1 MPLKVISTHLDLSCR
16 HRKRTAA
23 IAKFWTIM
31 QPDADDLAG
40 PSRLISK
47 RTAPGYASGRSGR
60 GTCRVPA
67 ANAELAD
74 RRHRAGEGTRNRRRP
89 YRAARQSASD

>member
-23 IAKFWTIM
+23 IAKFRTIM

-40 PSRLISK
+40 PESAHLEAYS
-47 RTAPGYASGRSGR
+47 A
-60 GTCRVPA
+60 RVCFGQ
-67 ANAELAD
+67 EL
-74 RRHRAGEGTRNRRRP
+74 
-89 YRAARQSASD
+89 QSLG